1 LLYSIDAQSIRKKE
15 FAMKQYINAAILT
28 LSFATLPLLADISPS
43 INIPSGGGAV
53 QTTPP
58 DNGPIKA
65 VPKAERKEA
74 KANKRANME
83 TCKADLSAGT
93 NGAKSTVASN
103 LCTDQGLPRRGTT
116 VPAQDANIPVNPNVE
131 VNSMG
136 GR

>member
-1 LLYSIDAQSIRKKE
+1 MKK
-15 FAMKQYINAAILT
+15 YISAAL
-28 LSFATLPLLADISPS
+28 LSFTFAAMPLIADVSPS
-43 INIPSGGGAV
+43 INIPTGGGAV
-53 QTTPP
+53 QATPP

-65 VPKAERKEA
+65 VPKAERQAA

-103 LCTDQGLPRRGTT
+103 LCTDQGLPRRGNT

-131 VNSMG
+131 VNSIG